1 MPLFPFYPIFLLNQ
15 LTPLLFGAL
24 VLGFAQGETLYQTD
38 FDDFPTGD
46 NAWAGFDGWLSN
58 DSTSGVQAIDENLFG
73 GALGKTAA
81 IGFNRP
87 NGALTAVLRP
97 INYDPAVGGNP
108 LLEFHMLFGI
118 EDSTELTQ
126 FRRDDFFLSFY
137 NMNGALLAAI
147 RISNQDSDFGFWR
160 STGNLAAGG
169 TEIDTGQEFI
179 HGELHNLSGQID
191 LQTNRW
197 TVALDGIPLFGEV
210 LFNGTGITR
219 TLGPIAVEWQ
229 VAAGTPNEYG
239 DNWMLVSDIR
249 IETVE
254 YALPPIV
261 FDSIAR
267 SADNTVT
274 LSWQAYPSCDYL
286 VEYTSDLSTWFSDLP
301 NTSKP
306 APASQQTFQFTDSI
320 ISPRRFYR
328 VRQTK
333 AN

>member
-1 MPLFPFYPIFLLNQ
+1 MTRIALTLCAALALGTSQAEILYSTNFDSFPSGNNL
-15 LTPLLFGAL
+15 
-24 VLGFAQGETLYQTD
+24 
-38 FDDFPTGD
+38 
-46 NAWAGFDGWLSN
+46 WAGFDGWLSN
-58 DSTSGVQAIDENLFG
+58 DTTSGAQAIDEGLFD

-87 NGALTAVLRP
+87 NGALTAVFRP

-108 LLEFHMLFGI
+108 LLEFQMLFGI
-118 EDSTELTQ
+118 EDSTRLTN

-137 NMNGALLAAI
+137 NMDGALLAAI
-147 RISNQDSDFGFWR
+147 RISNRDSDFGFWR

-197 TVALDGIPLFGEV
+197 TVALEGVPLFGEV

-229 VAAGTPNEYG
+229 VAAGNPFGYG
-239 DNWMLVSDIR
+239 DNWMLVGDLR

-254 YALPPIV
+254 DPPPPIV
-261 FDSIAR
+261 IDSIVR
-267 SADNTVT
+267 SAGNSVT
-274 LSWQAYPSCDYL
+274 LSWQAYPGYDYL
-286 VEYTSDLSTWFSDLP
+286 VEYSADLSTWLSDLP
-301 NTSKP
+301 NTSLP
-306 APASQQTFQFTDSI
+306 APASQQSFQFTDALL
-320 ISPRRFYR
+320 SPRRFYR

-333 AN
+333 VN